1 MKQLFVQMWGA
12 APDTPKQ
19 PRHLVGASS
28 VSPGAEPAFTN
39 TGILS
44 PRFNVQMPNAVRRP
58 VSGSRQVGG
67 RRQKGW
73 EGMREEEQ
81 ATGEGGRRTHG
92 EKGPRRAGAAGS

>member
-44 PRFNVQMPNAVRRP
+44 PPFNVQMPNAVRRP
-58 VSGSRQVGG
+58 VSGSQAGRWEETEGLGG
-67 RRQKGW
+67 N
-73 EGMREEEQ
+73 
-81 ATGEGGRRTHG
+81 EGGG
-92 EKGPRRAGAAGS
+92 AGYW